1 MYISVFW
8 RAISDQCTLAGLLVL
23 ELLPKVYQRICLSSN
38 QQTHTIFVIQF
49 SSTQSRNLLSFLD
62 YGRHFKA
69 RANHTHSLFTFIIGA
84 VGCEYSFRCVLP
96 RDTRI
101 RPQTDRMR
109 ALHTRARASHTHAR
123 APRTHCT
130 RAHTRVNI
138 HTHSYYTLS
147 NHQLTGLMDEL
158 EDTPG
163 ITISIQHK
171 RAHITKSQI
180 LTSFLVTSARD

>member
-1 MYISVFW
+1 MVIYKFVPRVCDVCSHNWECMALTLAEVSIYIYMYISLFW

-49 SSTQSRNLLSFLD
+49 SSTQSRNLRSFCD

-69 RANHTHSLFTFIIGA
+69 KANHTHSLFTFIIGA

-109 ALHTRARASHTHAR
+109 ALHTRATHVRTHHSHTRTHHAR
-123 APRTHCT
+123 TARERT
-130 RAHTRVNI
+130 RALTYTHIAII
-138 HTHSYYTLS
+138 HF
-147 NHQLTGLMDEL
+147 
-158 EDTPG
+158 P
-163 ITISIQHK
+163 TINS
-171 RAHITKSQI
+171 
-180 LTSFLVTSARD
+180 LV